1 MRDAIARALSWV
13 LSVLTPRRPG
23 RHSAEYFAAQAAE
36 PNPTPESPWSRP
48 WTGPSSQEV
57 RAIFKDEWAQ
67 GLPAVQR
74 ERLWASQFAALGV
87 DYDFPTM
94 GLGSVVTRERAAA

>member
-1 MRDAIARALSWV
+1 MRDVIARALAWV
-13 LSVLTPRRPG
+13 LSALTPRRPG
-23 RHSAEYFAAQAAE
+23 RHSAEYFAAQTTE
-36 PNPTPESPWSRP
+36 PDPTPTNPWSRP

-57 RAIFKDEWAQ
+57 RAIFKDEWEQ
-67 GLPAVQR
+67 RLPAVQR

-94 GLGSVVTRERAAA
+94 DLGSVVTRERAVA